1 MWRAGYR
8 LLLWLAFPWI
18 LVLLWWRGR
27 DEPGYRR
34 NVAERFGFY
43 GDAPSRPVLWL
54 HAVSL
59 GETRAAEPL
68 VRALLA
74 RHPECELLVTQMTA
88 TGRAAARA
96 LFGDGVRLAY
106 LPYDYPSAVRR
117 FLRHYRPRAGLLM
130 ETEVWFNLVR
140 ECRSAGVPLLLVNAR
155 MSEKSARAYGAFAPL
170 ARLAFA
176 ALRAVAAQTAED
188 AARLRALGARTVEV
202 TGNLKFD
209 AVPASGAK
217 ALASELRARFGE
229 RRVLLAAST
238 REGEEELLLDA
249 LERHSLGDALTVIVP
264 RHPTRFDEVA
274 AMLARRR
281 LAAVRRSAGA
291 AVPADCR
298 YVLGDSM
305 GEMAA
310 YYQACDVAYVGGS
323 LLPYGGQNLIEA
335 CALGVPVLI
344 GPHTYNFAQAA
355 EAAVA
360 AGAALR
366 VASADEAVTRSRALL
381 QDPDRRRRMAEAG
394 VRFCLAHRGATERTV
409 ELVQRVLAG

>member
-1 MWRAGYR
+1 
-8 LLLWLAFPWI
+8 
-18 LVLLWWRGR
+18 
-27 DEPGYRR
+27 
-34 NVAERFGFY
+34 
-43 GDAPSRPVLWL
+43 
-54 HAVSL
+54 
-59 GETRAAEPL
+59 
-68 VRALLA
+68 
-74 RHPECELLVTQMTA
+74 
-88 TGRAAARA
+88 
-96 LFGDGVRLAY
+96 
-106 LPYDYPSAVRR
+106 
-117 FLRHYRPRAGLLM
+117 
-130 ETEVWFNLVR
+130 
-140 ECRSAGVPLLLVNAR
+140 
-155 MSEKSARAYGAFAPL
+155 
-170 ARLAFA
+170 
-176 ALRAVAAQTAED
+176 
-188 AARLRALGARTVEV
+188 
-202 TGNLKFD
+202 
-209 AVPASGAK
+209 
-217 ALASELRARFGE
+217 
-229 RRVLLAAST
+229 
-238 REGEEELLLDA
+238 
-249 LERHSLGDALTVIVP
+249 
-264 RHPTRFDEVA
+264 
-274 AMLARRR
+274 MLARRG

-366 VASADEAVTRSRALL
+366 VASADEVVTRSRALL